1 MYNFFVKCI
10 FQILSMGP
18 LPNHIAFI
26 MDGNRRFAKKKN
38 LDERDGYR
46 AGFLALMFML
56 KQCYELGIR
65 YITIYSFAIDNFRR
79 HPEEVKS
86 LMELMQ
92 EKVEGF
98 LEYENMISKY
108 GIRVIFVGNLT
119 LLSESLKAAAERAME
134 ATSMNT
140 TTFLLICVAYS
151 STDEIVHAVEN
162 TFMLNHPEKDRFLC
176 EITEDGER
184 KHEIVSS
191 VVKTSRFYHS
201 EKDQSSSEIT
211 RDEISSE
218 RSEEDERK
226 QENESENKRG
236 VIKLRDLEDNLY
248 MSIAP
253 EPDIVIRTS
262 GATRLSNF
270 LLWQTPSCLLHC
282 PAVLWPELRLRHLV
296 WAVLKYQRYFH
307 YLDKK
312 RGQL

>member
-1 MYNFFVKCI
+1 MYNFLVKWM
-10 FQILSMGP
+10 FRILSVGP

-65 YITIYSFAIDNFRR
+65 YITIYSFAIDNFKR
-79 HPEEVKS
+79 HPEEVKC

-98 LEYENMISKY
+98 LEYEGMITKY
-108 GIRVIFVGNLT
+108 GIRVIFVGNLG
-119 LLSESLKAAAERAME
+119 LLSESLRVAAKRAME

-151 STDEIVHAVEN
+151 STDEIVRSVEK
-162 TFMLNHPEKDRFLC
+162 TFNFHHSKNHFVS
-176 EITEDGER
+176 EITENGE
-184 KHEIVSS
+184 KKALFSG
-191 VVKTSRFYHS
+191 
-201 EKDQSSSEIT
+201 
-211 RDEISSE
+211 E
-218 RSEEDERK
+218 RSEEYDDSSEK
-226 QENESENKRG
+226 EDENEVG
-236 VIKLRDLEDNLY
+236 IIKMREIKNNLY

-253 EPDIVIRTS
+253 EPDIVIRSS

-270 LLWQTPSCLLHC
+270 LLWQTQSCLLYC

-296 WAVLKYQRYFH
+296 WAVLKFQRWYY
-307 YLDKK
+307 YLDQK
-312 RGQL
+312 RQEL

>member
-1 MYNFFVKCI
+1 
-10 FQILSMGP
+10 
-18 LPNHIAFI
+18 

-140 TTFLLICVAYS
+140 TTYLLICVAYS
-151 STDEIVHAVEN
+151 STDEIVHAMEN
-162 TFMLNHPEKDRFLC
+162 TFILNHRGKDRSLS
-176 EITEDGER
+176 EGGER
-184 KHEIVSS
+184 KHEIVQS
-191 VVKTSRFYHS
+191 VS
-201 EKDQSSSEIT
+201 EVT
-211 RDEISSE
+211 RDEILSE
-218 RSEEDERK
+218 ICEEDNEREQK
-226 QENESENKRG
+226 NENELT
-236 VIKLRDLEDNLY
+236 VIKLKDLENNLY

-270 LLWQTPSCLLHC
+270 LLWQTPSCLLYC
-282 PAVLWPELRLRHLV
+282 PMVLWPELRLRHLV
-296 WAVLKYQRYFH
+296 WAVLKYQRSYH
-307 YLDKK
+307 YLQNK
-312 RGQL
+312 RGKL